1 MPPDGWVYPGSP
13 WEAFRKR
20 LWSFWR
26 RTKPPW
32 TLLEALRALSEAFLE
47 ASQAFPTPSE
57 AFPRL
62 SQGPSGPSS
71 RLPGPPQ
78 GNLGTLLGSF
88 GLHGDINCF
97 SRALPEAFQAF
108 PLRRV
113 YRGPSG
119 RPFRRSKGPGASS
132 ALLTNTLVLPRGLHD
147 RPDSSWHFKRPPK
160 AFLVA
165 FWCLIGCWGIVSAGA
180 FRSEATCYL
189 WEGRAGGNEQD
200 LGAP

>member
-1 MPPDGWVYPGSP
+1 MGLPRVPLGGLSEASVVLLEASEASLDPPGSP
-13 WEAFRKR
+13 PGPVRS
-20 LWSFWR
+20 LPGPSWR
-26 RTKPPW
+26 PPKPCQHLP
-32 TLLEALRALSEAFLE
+32 
-47 ASQAFPTPSE
+47 E

-88 GLHGDINCF
+88 GLHGDINGF

-132 ALLTNTLVLPRGLHD
+132 ALLANTLVLPRGLHD

-189 WEGRAGGNEQD
+189 CEGRAGGNEQD